1 MTSSTKIGWI
11 GAGKM
16 GLPIC
21 KRLHAAGFEVTAL
34 ARSADRARELQGA
47 GLQTASSIADIAA
60 VSDIVFASISDDK
73 ALHDVVFV
81 SGLSDA
87 MKAGATFIDISTVS
101 PAISAEVAEK
111 LTAKKINYLRS
122 PVSGSTGMAE
132 AGTLT
137 AMVSGEQVAF
147 DAMPA
152 VFAAFTKKAFYLGDG
167 EEARYLKL
175 AVNSMV
181 AATSALLGEA
191 LAFGKKGG
199 LSHAAMLEVITQS
212 AVASPLIGYKKDMII
227 SGDYEPAATLNM
239 LAKDVDLLLATAST
253 HGVDLPINKNISDV
267 YQQAMGQGL
276 GEKDFFVLVQ
286 EAERLASIS
295 KKGK

>member
-1 MTSSTKIGWI
+1 MTSATKIGWI

-21 KRLHAAGFEVTAL
+21 KRLQAAGFEVTAL
-34 ARSADRARELQGA
+34 ARNDDRARELKGA
-47 GLQTASSIADIAA
+47 GLQTASSISGIAA
-60 VSDIVFASISDDK
+60 TSDIVFASISDDK
-73 ALHDVVFV
+73 ALHDVVFS
-81 SGLSDA
+81 SGLADA

-101 PAISAEVAEK
+101 PAVSAEVAVK
-111 LTAKKINYLRS
+111 LTAKNISYLRS

-137 AMVSGEQVAF
+137 AMVSGQQVAF
-147 DAMPA
+147 DAMA
-152 VFAAFTKKAFYLGDG
+152 SVFAAFTKKAFYLGAG
-167 EEARYLKL
+167 EQARYLKL

-199 LSHAAMLEVITQS
+199 LSDAAMLEVITQS

-227 SGDYEPAATLNM
+227 SGDYTPAATLNM
-239 LAKDVDLLLATAST
+239 LAKDVDLLLETAAA
-253 HGVDLPINKNISDV
+253 HAVHLPINRNIKATYARAIDK
-267 YQQAMGQGL
+267 GL

-286 EAERLASIS
+286 EAAVAN
-295 KKGK
+295 

>member
-1 MTSSTKIGWI
+1 MTKVTKIGWI

-21 KRLHAAGFEVTAL
+21 KRLQSAGFDVTAL
-34 ARSADRARELQGA
+34 ARNAERASELQEA
-47 GLQTASSIADIAA
+47 GLQTSDSIRNIAA
-60 VSDIVFASISDDK
+60 ASDIVFVSITDDL
-73 ALHDVVFV
+73 ALHDVVFA
-81 SGLSDA
+81 SGLADA
-87 MKAGATFIDISTVS
+87 MNPSTIFIDISTVS
-101 PAISAEVAEK
+101 PAASAKVATK
-111 LTAKKINYLRS
+111 LAARKVSYLRS

-137 AMVSGEQVAF
+137 AMVSGPEAAF
-147 DAMPA
+147 NALPA
-152 VFAAFTKKAFYLGDG
+152 VFAAFTRSAFYLGAG

-199 LSHAAMLEVITQS
+199 LTNAAMLEVITQS

-227 SGDYEPAATLNM
+227 NGDYKPAATLNM
-239 LAKDVDLLLATAST
+239 LAKDVDVLLATASAL
-253 HGVDLPINKNISDV
+253 GLALPINTNVSDV
-267 YQQAMGQGL
+267 YEQAIDQGL

-286 EAERLASIS
+286 EAERLANIS
-295 KKGK
+295 GKGA